1 MRRTELQVGDVTNLE
16 DEDLIE
22 EEDVIVTLTRNGYIK
37 RVPQAE
43 FKAQNRGGRG
53 VQGINVNDEDFV
65 DQMIATSTHDTLLF
79 FTNE

>member
-1 MRRTELQVGDVTNLE
+1 MTNLE

-43 FKAQNRGGRG
+43 FEAQNRGGRG
-53 VQGINVNDEDFV
+53 VQGMNVNDEDFV
-65 DQMIATSTHDTLLF
+65 DQMLATSTHDTLLF
-79 FTNE
+79 LIK